1 MAEFTIGPGV
11 LQALQAADDEPRSD
25 EACYYE
31 ATGQLAY
38 SLTQGRDAIYRWT
51 PQDGVKRLPFDVA

>member
-1 MAEFTIGPGV
+1 MADFTIGPSV

-25 EACYYE
+25 ETYYYD
-31 ATGQLAY
+31 ARGQVAY

-51 PQDGVKRLPFDVA
+51 PQDGTKRLPFDVA